1 MNGSDRFGRG
11 KPLAMAKSDSPWGGD
26 PDGDA
31 KTGRG
36 PAAAGGDGAA
46 PEGEAPRNPWL
57 IPETDSPPRR
67 SASIDDIFRGR
78 GGGPSGPGK
87 RIRTVN
93 LRWLPW
99 LAGGSLFAWILAT
112 SVHVLA
118 QDERALVTT
127 MGQYSATIGPG
138 LHFTLP
144 WPLQTVLRQQ
154 TGTEVRTAIPEKEA
168 EALMPTADGELIDV
182 TFQVRWR
189 IADLKQFTF
198 NVPDGEAAIRR
209 LADAEMRAGV
219 AEMPFDDLWSGKRQ
233 AELQQRTMAR
243 VQRVLDAWHAGVA
256 ISAIEVTKWAP
267 PGQLTDTF
275 RRISEAKLKSD
286 KNHDEAERYSAQL
299 IQIATAKAQD
309 FDKTYQSYKIAPE
322 VTKRRIYD
330 DMTAKVLSNNTVVL
344 GGSGVPASLPTAD
357 AKAAPPPPPPAQG
370 GQ

>member
-1 MNGSDRFGRG
+1 MSGSDRFGRG
-11 KPLAMAKSDSPWGGD
+11 KPLAMAKSDNPWGGEEA
-26 PDGDA
+26 GDV
-31 KTGRG
+31 KTGPG
-36 PAAAGGDGAA
+36 PTA
-46 PEGEAPRNPWL
+46 PDGEAPRNPWL
-57 IPETDSPPRR
+57 VPETDVPPRR
-67 SASIDDIFRGR
+67 SASIDDIFRNR

-87 RIRTVN
+87 GSRALN

-99 LAGGSLFAWILAT
+99 LGGGTLLALILAT

-154 TGTEVRTAIPEKEA
+154 TGNEVRTAIPEKEA

-189 IADLKQFTF
+189 ITDLKQFTF
-198 NVPDGEAAIRR
+198 NLPDGEAAIRR

-243 VQRVLDAWHAGVA
+243 LQRVLDAWHGGVA
-256 ISAIEVTKWAP
+256 ISAVEVTKWAP

-275 RRISEAKLKSD
+275 RRISEAKVKSG

-309 FDKTYQSYKIAPE
+309 FDKSYQSYRIAPD
-322 VTKRRIYD
+322 VTKRRMYD
-330 DMTAKVLSNNTVVL
+330 DMMAKVLNNNTVVL
-344 GGSGVPASLPTAD
+344 GGSGVPAQLPASA
-357 AKAAPPPPPPAQG
+357 AKAAPPPAPAQG